1 MKPASAHTSPWVIA
15 EVILGLP
22 FLIGV
27 GLHWLWPVS
36 LPAGTPRRLALLA
49 GLALVLA
56 GFSLIIMA
64 RRELSRYQQPTEPGQ
79 PTSRLVTTGV
89 FAHSRNPLYL
99 GGAALLAGMAL
110 SLDMLWPL
118 LMLAPALVLCHF
130 LLIKPEEAYLAAQ
143 FGDAYTRYMSTVR
156 RWL

>member
-1 MKPASAHTSPWVIA
+1 MTPESAHKSPWIIA

-27 GLHWLWPVS
+27 GLHWLWPIS
-36 LPAGTPRRLALLA
+36 LFEGTPRRLTVLV

-56 GFSLIIMA
+56 GLSLIVMA
-64 RRELSRYQQPTEPGQ
+64 RRELSRYRQPTNPGQ
-79 PTSRLVTTGV
+79 PTSRLVTTGI

-99 GGAALLAGMAL
+99 GGVVLLAGLAL
-110 SLDMLWPL
+110 SLDMGWPL
-118 LMLAPALVLCHF
+118 LMLTPALALCHF
-130 LLIKPEEAYLAAQ
+130 LLVKPEETYLTAR
-143 FGDAYTRYMSTVR
+143 FGDAYTHYTNTVR